1 MGPRRLTCS
10 PSAQHWD
17 KKWHSITS
25 IRDARTGGASTRSGR
40 RRLIVAVAATGI
52 VHTVKKIDSIS
63 TAAETTKRMPTD
75 DELNSPYVIVVELMC
90 ALCLEREMTQLPYG
104 VMLKH
109 LDCSGCGERG
119 YMLTTGQPIYGD
131 QEIGTEIMPGEG

>member
-1 MGPRRLTCS
+1 M
-10 PSAQHWD
+10 
-17 KKWHSITS
+17 S

-40 RRLIVAVAATGI
+40 RRLIAAVAAMETARI
-52 VHTVKKIDSIS
+52 AKATDSTS

-75 DELNSPYVIVVELMC
+75 DELDSPYVIVVELMC

-131 QEIGTEIMPGEG
+131 QEIGTEIMPGEE

>member
-1 MGPRRLTCS
+1 
-10 PSAQHWD
+10 
-17 KKWHSITS
+17 
-25 IRDARTGGASTRSGR
+25 
-40 RRLIVAVAATGI
+40 LIVAVAATGI